1 MLLLLLLLHRQVLI
15 LTEETQLLGCFMVF
29 VGTVYSQAGDAI
41 GKALDAKGESV
52 MAEHNAQEEVEIAA
66 AKAVIESHKN
76 KLSLVGEMVAVSE
89 TQTELLSMLAAAKSM
104 ELQYQLRA
112 DIVKKLDYIA
122 AKEDIAKAKQQAL
135 LAASAAA
142 AVKSEFLATKELQT
156 KALTEAIAAIED
168 PSKATSTD
176 VVGSLFSG
184 HFSKVVSAVKS
195 STAEVELPAEVIEE
209 AKAEIIAMRKRDGNM
224 DETVEGLPT
233 KVSLAS
239 L

>member
-1 MLLLLLLLHRQVLI
+1 MAQGRVL
-15 LTEETQLLGCFMVF
+15 MR
-29 VGTVYSQAGDAI
+29 
-41 GKALDAKGESV
+41 ALRTLRR
-52 MAEHNAQEEVEIAA
+52 IA
-66 AKAVIESHKN
+66 
-76 KLSLVGEMVAVSE
+76 
-89 TQTELLSMLAAAKSM
+89 
-104 ELQYQLRA
+104 
-112 DIVKKLDYIA
+112 
-122 AKEDIAKAKQQAL
+122 
-135 LAASAAA
+135 
-142 AVKSEFLATKELQT
+142 
-156 KALTEAIAAIED
+156 
-168 PSKATSTD
+168 D